1 MNKAA
6 FKRPFDLILNFRDVG
21 QFVNQHGASSQLQ
34 EGRLYRSAR
43 PDHASLQDRRVLVE
57 GYRIVSIID
66 LRSKT
71 EHIRKAIDKAAGE
84 ALKMAQIQY
93 HEINLNGGAFER
105 ALLWKLNWS
114 SLTKF
119 ISLMVTGYRTEA
131 IGILG
136 REVMQPR
143 GLVGLGI
150 DSIDACGSELRQIF
164 EVLADSRNYPIM
176 VHCTQGKDR
185 TGLVII
191 LVLLMLGI
199 PLDAIV
205 ADYMASEDE
214 LKPEL
219 QSRIKELGEIGLMED
234 FTSCPRTFVAEMYE
248 YINKEYGSTQGYLQ
262 RIGVHEAMQQ
272 SIRDNMMG

>member
-1 MNKAA
+1 
-6 FKRPFDLILNFRDVG
+6 
-21 QFVNQHGASSQLQ
+21 
-34 EGRLYRSAR
+34 
-43 PDHASLQDRRVLVE
+43 
-57 GYRIVSIID
+57 
-66 LRSKT
+66 
-71 EHIRKAIDKAAGE
+71 
-84 ALKMAQIQY
+84 
-93 HEINLNGGAFER
+93 
-105 ALLWKLNWS
+105 
-114 SLTKF
+114 
-119 ISLMVTGYRTEA
+119 MVTGYRTEA